1 MKLFRI
7 FNRTYTESILNILT
21 IIALTFL
28 YLLLT
33 GLVIYL
39 TEIAGNVV
47 QQAVL
52 PTNKSSVLQQNGNP
66 NSLSSICIEQPRQH
80 SRKPSTVRNNIVT
93 FFGDVPRLELFAR
106 EQTPGWCVLGN
117 QSDKYNEQDKLAWD
131 KDLAARPKKRVKK

>member
-7 FNRTYTESILNILT
+7 FNRTNTESILNILT

-39 TEIAGNVV
+39 TEVAANVV

-52 PTNKSSVLQQNGNP
+52 PTNKSSVLQQEVNFDQDP
-66 NSLSSICIEQPRQH
+66 I
-80 SRKPSTVRNNIVT
+80 STQ
-93 FFGDVPRLELFAR
+93 GL
-106 EQTPGWCVLGN
+106 
-117 QSDKYNEQDKLAWD
+117 
-131 KDLAARPKKRVKK
+131 